1 MDEKERI
8 AKWRTRKRERA
19 QAELKPDYP
28 MIPFPEAGK
37 LSVKNVGYLAVHC
50 GMAPSLIAARAG
62 VSLAD
67 VHLGLAHYYRN
78 KPEVDAEIRREL
90 EFNRRDTLGDAS
102 MSLPSGRH
110 AARISEGPG
119 NR

>member
-1 MDEKERI
+1 MNEKERI
-8 AKWRTRKRERA
+8 AKWRARKRE
-19 QAELKPDYP
+19 QASAERQTDYP
-28 MIPFPEAGK
+28 MIPFPEGGK

-78 KPEVDAEIRREL
+78 QAAVDAEIRREL

-102 MSLPSGRH
+102 MALPRPVFKAG
-110 AARISEGPG
+110 
-119 NR
+119 